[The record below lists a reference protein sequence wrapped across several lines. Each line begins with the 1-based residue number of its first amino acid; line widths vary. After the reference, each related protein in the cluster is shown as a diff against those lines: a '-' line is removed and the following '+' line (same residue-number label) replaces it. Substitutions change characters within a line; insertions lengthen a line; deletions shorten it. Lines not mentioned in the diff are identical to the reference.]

1 MVGVA
6 RVPSFLLDAAR
17 EVESSYVY
25 VYPEFF
31 DAKRELMSG
40 RAIINYISRIMQNR
54 DRIVIA
60 VYPDY
65 QLEDKWSLCSLD
77 IIWIYPLH
85 RRDELYRLPRCIDI
99 VGIPSDRESR
109 DYALFEIY
117 DDIKALGYRL
127 WLLGLRPSAVKLLRI
142 YDFVGTDIT
151 TLSVP
156 KWQYADNRQPYARD
170 AFKLFVKYLTK
181 GVVLHKYQLL
191 GLLGLQL
198 DTSRPNNS
206 LW

>member
-40 RAIINYISRIMQNR
+40 RAIINYISRVIQER
-54 DRIVIA
+54 DRIIIA

-65 QLEDKWSLCSLD
+65 QLEDKWYLCGLD
-77 IIWIYPLH
+77 VVWIYPLH
-85 RRDELYRLPRCIDI
+85 RKEELYRLPQCIDI
-99 VGIPSDRESR
+99 VGIPSDQESR
-109 DYALFEIY
+109 NYTLFEIY
-117 DDIKALGYRL
+117 DEVRSLGYRL
-127 WLLGLRPSAVKLLRI
+127 WLLGLRPSAVKLLRL
-142 YDFVGTDIT
+142 YNFVGTDVT
-151 TLSVP
+151 TLSIP
-156 KWQYADNRQPYARD
+156 KWQYIDNKQPYAKD
-170 AFKLFVKYLTK
+170 AFKLFIRYLVR
-181 GVVLHKYQLL
+181 GVVLNKYQLL
-191 GLLGLQL
+191 QLLGLQQRE
-198 DTSRPNNS
+198 SSPNHS